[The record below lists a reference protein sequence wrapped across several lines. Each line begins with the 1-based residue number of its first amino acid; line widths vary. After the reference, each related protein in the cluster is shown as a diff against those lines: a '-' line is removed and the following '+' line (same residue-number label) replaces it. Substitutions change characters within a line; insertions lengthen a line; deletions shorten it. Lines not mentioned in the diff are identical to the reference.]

1 MISTINYNIRKNDPT
16 KVNPFVAFVLVK
28 KKILD
33 NGKEFY
39 SFHDG
44 DYVIDIEDDG
54 YVKTSSDL
62 NDALIY
68 ENEADAN
75 EVYNFL
81 INKIRKKEL
90 KYDFIFVQD
99 FNELAEYTAYCLHY
113 PNEHYADFVQ
123 PVKIFQS
130 PSTRQKAVLRA
141 NAYKKSN
148 LLNYIEKYARSKN
161 KIITNNEYYYL
172 SEFCDAVKLEGIL
185 LANRG
190 RNDFDVYIC
199 EHPKRRALFEK

>member
-1 MISTINYNIRKNDPT
+1 MISTINYNIRKNNPT
-16 KVNPFVAFVLVK
+16 KVNPFVVFVLVK

-44 DYVIDIEDDG
+44 DYVIEIEDDG

-68 ENEADAN
+68 DNEADAN
-75 EVYNFL
+75 EAFNFL

-99 FNELAEYTAYCLHY
+99 FNELAECIAYCLH
-113 PNEHYADFVQ
+113 
-123 PVKIFQS
+123 S
-130 PSTRQKAVLRA
+130 PSTRQKAVLIA
-141 NAYKKSN
+141 NVYKKYK

-161 KIITNNEYYYL
+161 KIITNKEYYYL
-172 SEFCDAVKLEGIL
+172 SEFCDAVKLERIL

-199 EHPKRRALFEK
+199 EHPKRRVLFEK

>member
-1 MISTINYNIRKNDPT
+1 MISTITYNIRKNDPT
-16 KVNPFVAFVLVK
+16 KVNPFVVFVLVK

-33 NGKEFY
+33 DGTVFY

-44 DYVIDIEDDG
+44 DYVIEINDDG

-68 ENEADAN
+68 DNEADAN
-75 EVYNFL
+75 EVHNFL

-90 KYDFIFVQD
+90 KYDLIFVQD

-123 PVKIFQS
+123 PVKIFHS

-141 NAYKKSN
+141 NAYKKCL
-148 LLNYIEKYARSKN
+148 LLNYIEKYARTKN
-161 KIITNNEYYYL
+161 KIITNKEYYYL

-185 LANRG
+185 NANRG
-190 RNDFDVYIC
+190 RYDFDVYIC
-199 EHPKRRALFEK
+199 EHPKRRVLFE